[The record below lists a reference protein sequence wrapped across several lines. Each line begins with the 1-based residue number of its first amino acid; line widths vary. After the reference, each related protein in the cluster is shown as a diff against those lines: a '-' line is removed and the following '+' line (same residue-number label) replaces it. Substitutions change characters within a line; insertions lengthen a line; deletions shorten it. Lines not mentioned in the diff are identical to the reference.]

1 MSKTPIRPR
10 SDMRRARRSL
20 VELTASASCAI
31 DDSSLVM
38 MANPIA
44 AYPDDPAFPAANTH
58 ERTTIAGQRTAPSS
72 LAVSGSRE
80 ATACTVELAG
90 FDSSAEMVVKIAKQ
104 CHNKALENIRLAV
117 DATLDHAKD
126 VAETRVG
133 REDALQGHAGAN
145 RAAAGFQDDA
155 LQMMAANVITSLK
168 YAQELAGTRTAAEFV
183 QLSSTQ
189 ARKQCELMLKQAG
202 SLTSFMQ
209 TITKSIAD

>member
-1 MSKTPIRPR
+1 
-10 SDMRRARRSL
+10 MRRARRSL

-31 DDSSLVM
+31 DDSSPVL

-44 AYPDDPAFPAANTH
+44 AYPDDPAFPPANTH
-58 ERTTIAGQRTAPSS
+58 ERTTIAGQGTALSS

-80 ATACTVELAG
+80 ATACTVEPAS

-126 VAETRVG
+126 IAETRVG

-145 RAAAGFQDDA
+145 RAAAGLQADA
-155 LQMMAANVITSLK
+155 LQMIAANVITSLK

-183 QLSSTQ
+183 ELSSAQ
-189 ARKQCELMLKQAG
+189 ARKQCELVLKQAG

>member
-31 DDSSLVM
+31 DDSSLVL

-44 AYPDDPAFPAANTH
+44 AYPDDPAFPPANTH
-58 ERTTIAGQRTAPSS
+58 ERTTIAGQGTALSS

-80 ATACTVELAG
+80 ATACTVEPAS

-126 VAETRVG
+126 IAETRVG
-133 REDALQGHAGAN
+133 REDALQGHASAN
-145 RAAAGFQDDA
+145 RAAAGFQADA

-183 QLSSTQ
+183 ELSSTQ